1 MHTNVFPRKRVCE
14 GDALGMERR
23 AGDERRAFAVQ
34 PVTYKR
40 AADMRHVYA
49 QLVRAARARVQL
61 A

>member
-1 MHTNVFPRKRVCE
+1 MHANVFPRERVCE
-14 GDALGMERR
+14 GYALGMERG

-34 PVTYKR
+34 PVSYER
-40 AADMRHVYA
+40 AADVRHVYA

>member
-1 MHTNVFPRKRVCE
+1 MHTNVFSRKRMRE
-14 GDALGMERR
+14 GYALGMERG

-40 AADMRHVYA
+40 AADVRHVYA
-49 QLVRAARARVQL
+49 QLMCAARARVQF